1 MKIVMSA
8 RNHQTTED
16 SVSDT
21 DKGIKLLGE
30 VVVPGASQFID
41 GNIRSGTLHLVG
53 AVAAVMMMGGPGGL
67 LLSAL
72 LRGNSFTS
80 STVHKPL
87 HKALFE
93 GEGGEK
99 AASTSD
105 GKYATA

>member
-1 MKIVMSA
+1 
-8 RNHQTTED
+8 
-16 SVSDT
+16 VSDT

-53 AVAAVMMMGGPGGL
+53 AVAAVAMLGGPGGFL
-67 LLSAL
+67 LAAL

-93 GEGGEK
+93 GEGDK
-99 AASTSD
+99 ADSTSSS
-105 GKYATA
+105 KYATA